1 MWSISI
7 IYHAKC
13 PYCRFESNYT
23 LFSKV
28 IRVISEDKEIMVED
42 GAVGGLR
49 MWACPDCYTRL
60 KAKEKRLVDMFEAAN
75 NTIDQYDAA
84 AIVLAKMRENR

>member
-1 MWSISI
+1 M
-7 IYHAKC
+7 
-13 PYCRFESNYT
+13 
-23 LFSKV
+23 
-28 IRVISEDKEIMVED
+28 ED

-60 KAKEKRLVDMFEAAN
+60 KAKEKRLVDMVEAAN